1 MADYYGDSSALI
13 KRHVVERG
21 SAWFRALVA
30 PAGLNRIITS
40 RLSLVEVYS
49 ALNRRRREASL
60 TALDYVDMSGEF
72 TRLARTEYR
81 ILELTGAIVE
91 QARALLERHPL
102 RAGDSVQLASAMIA
116 DLALRNAALAPLTFL
131 AADSNLLTA
140 ARAEGL
146 AVEDLNTYP

>member
-1 MADYYGDSSALI
+1 
-13 KRHVVERG
+13 
-21 SAWFRALVA
+21 
-30 PAGLNRIITS
+30 
-40 RLSLVEVYS
+40 VEVYS

-81 ILELTGAIVE
+81 ILELTGAVVE
-91 QARALLERHPL
+91 QARSLLERHPL
-102 RAGDSVQLASAMIA
+102 RAGDSVQFASAVIA
-116 DLALRNAALAPLTFL
+116 DRALRNAALASLTFL

-146 AVEDLNTYP
+146 AVEDLNAHP